1 MGKNQKINSTHLY
14 FMVNN
19 INNNMAKLWTPIFLP
34 FGSLTNWYDSTDT
47 TTLTLSTGDTVADW
61 RDKSY
66 DANDLSEADF
76 ADLPLYG
83 TTNINGLSTVDFDG
97 GTAVNLDDN
106 SVNTPTDSNSNL
118 YIIYVGFNN
127 TWTQTSTM
135 FNFTNVA
142 GDSMLLRN
150 GGATTTQLLIKKGAA
165 FNLNTNIT
173 KPNDNRTV
181 IYTIDCTD
189 SSDVTLEL
197 NYTNAQ
203 TTSRNIANSPGLYT
217 SLTLGAQSI
226 DLNGLNGQAGEFV
239 VVQQANMTLEDKQ
252 KLEGYTAWKWGQVAN
267 LPGGHP
273 YETAAPTVT
282 DVEFRNKLYET
293 STEEGTDRFRRLFEL
308 GFVG

>member
-1 MGKNQKINSTHLY
+1 
-14 FMVNN
+14 
-19 INNNMAKLWTPIFLP
+19 MAHLWTPIFLP
-34 FGSLTNWYDSTDT
+34 YGSLKNWYDSTDT
-47 TTLTLSTGDTVADW
+47 TTLTLSTGDTVAKW

-66 DANDLSEADF
+66 GNNNLSEVDYT
-76 ADLPLYG
+76 DLPLYG

-150 GGATTTQLLIKKGAA
+150 TGGTFTQLLIKKGAA
-165 FNLNTNIT
+165 FNLDTNLT

-189 SSDVTLEL
+189 SSDGTLEL

-203 TTSRNIANSPGLYT
+203 TSDRNMANKPGLYT
-217 SLTLGAQSI
+217 NLTLGAQSI
-226 DLNGLNGQAGEFV
+226 DVNGLNGQAGEFV

-252 KLEGYTAWKWGQVAN
+252 KLEGYTAWKWGMVDD
-267 LPGGHP
+267 LPGDHP
-273 YETAAPTVT
+273 YKSAAPTVT
-282 DVEFRNKLYET
+282 DVEFRDKLFET
-293 STEEGTDRFRRLFEL
+293 STEEGSSRFRRLFVL
-308 GFVG
+308 GYTG